1 MIQLIKKILSSIIT
15 CNFTIQTSE
24 SIDLL
29 FWRMLAKLVIVNGFI
44 CFIFSQNCF
53 FRNGENKKETA
64 IVYLKQTKNVRD
76 SVKKSCTFK
85 KNK

>member
-29 FWRMLAKLVIVNGFI
+29 FWRMLAKLVIFNGFI
-44 CFIFSQNCF
+44 CFIFSQNWF

-64 IVYLKQTKNVRD
+64 IVYLKQTKNV
-76 SVKKSCTFK
+76 
-85 KNK
+85 

>member
-29 FWRMLAKLVIVNGFI
+29 FWGMLAKFVIVNSFI
-44 CFIFSQNCF
+44 GFIFSQNCF
-53 FRNGENKKETA
+53 FEIEKIKKKLQLC
-64 IVYLKQTKNVRD
+64 I
-76 SVKKSCTFK
+76 
-85 KNK
+85 